1 MSKDLE
7 NKKDKELQK
16 ELVKKELKEKVS
28 ISEYD
33 YYEISFQD
41 GGMINFFY
49 IENLG
54 C

>member
-28 ISEYD
+28 ISDRRSE
-33 YYEISFQD
+33 
-41 GGMINFFY
+41 
-49 IENLG
+49 
-54 C
+54 